1 MKKISLISSFIAL
14 ALANSFA
21 NAEDSST
28 TILDEVK
35 VTSKK
40 EKKEVGTASSIGT
53 DTIER
58 RNTNNIAD
66 LLNQT
71 SGISL
76 NGLYQRPDIS
86 VEIQGLGGHGR
97 VSQSLEGIQQNF
109 EAFGHNFKQSGTI
122 LVNPAFLKSIDI
134 KKGATADASS
144 IGNLAGSA
152 NFQYFDVNDIVQ
164 NGKNYG
170 GLLKFSTGISK
181 YSNGQEPS
189 GSAIVGAKGD
199 KWGFLVGLSKSENK
213 NYHMGKNIS
222 TSKYVDN
229 SDATIW
235 GAGLYGGLYD
245 EYINE
250 KGESV
255 TKHVLYGLDKYN
267 LIHFNE
273 YASNGGQMSA
283 EILAKGDPY
292 IINSL
297 KNAAK
302 NSVSPGTFR
311 KTESGMSKFRYF
323 IDDEQTIN
331 LFATKTK
338 AHYQSDVEFTIVN
351 RLDGSSSFREPA
363 FYVDTK
369 LDSDIISSN
378 YQASFSDFLNPSF
391 TLFYERMKRDQFWPN
406 PYGGELKHV
415 DKFYSNIED
424 NSTGLRVD
432 NTSYFPDTYIGSIKF
447 NIGMEYKK
455 LNHKADDYT
464 VTHVINE
471 NKDANINEGVSFNPD
486 SDSDT
491 YAVSMA
497 LGSEYEDNNPWK
509 WNISTGVK
517 RIFLDVP
524 NATVRTGNLGK
535 DGVMLGRDYFMPKGL
550 TFKERRAWMK
560 GEGDQA
566 SYQAYIKHVQSFA
579 IYPEQFGSNY
589 NSIRSM
595 HNQHKK
601 HSWTLKA
608 ANADLQ
614 YTIPN
619 TGFTIYTQGSY
630 GQRAPS
636 VSELYMHG
644 AYYKSYIE
652 QALYLEPEKNL
663 SLQAGLNYQKTDLF
677 SNDDFISL
685 NANLYRNRIENY
697 IVQGF
702 PGASNTATKYEG
714 HSSSVNPD
722 DVTQFGRW
730 GYVNNT
736 EDWITKGLGIDFSYS
751 QPSFYFSGNMTMPFK
766 KKNKVCYDEFPGGN
780 GYYASTDTDGKTTY
794 TSAGKGRHV
803 CGNSYKWTSF
813 QTIEPF
819 QASLTV
825 AITPLNGDLELGTT
839 LHYRGKQKSYLYIKA
854 GNADTTGNSP
864 YKVGDI
870 AEAKRF
876 PDVLKFDIFAN
887 YKVTEALKVGVYVAN
902 ITDELDMIPFSEY
915 ATVLPGRTITASL
928 EYRF

>member
-1 MKKISLISSFIAL
+1 MKKISLSSTFIAL
-14 ALANSFA
+14 VLANSFA
-21 NAEDSST
+21 NAQDSPT

-40 EKKEVGTASSIGT
+40 EIGATSSIGG
-53 DTIER
+53 DTIEK

-71 SGISL
+71 SEISL

-134 KKGATADASS
+134 KKGATTDASS

-152 NFQYFDVNDIVQ
+152 NFKYFDVNDIVK

-199 KWGFLVGLSKSENK
+199 KWEFLVGLSKSENK

-222 TSKYVDN
+222 TSKYVKN
-229 SDATIW
+229 SDSIQW
-235 GAGLYGGLYD
+235 GGIGISEAYIDKKGNLMYRSILGEYD
-245 EYINE
+245 F
-250 KGESV
+250 
-255 TKHVLYGLDKYN
+255 
-267 LIHFNE
+267 IHRGKDDGTDGSIGSSE
-273 YASNGGQMSA
+273 A
-283 EILAKGDPY
+283 IAKGNPL
-292 IINSL
+292 IIENMKS
-297 KNAAK
+297 AAK

-311 KTESGMSKFRYF
+311 KTESGMTKFRYF

-338 AHYQSDVEFTIVN
+338 AHYQSDVGIKLIKN
-351 RLDGSSSFREPA
+351 LDGTSEFIESG

-378 YQASFSDFLNPSF
+378 YQASFSEFLNPSI
-391 TLFYERMKRDQFWPN
+391 TLFYERMRRDQFWPN
-406 PYGGELKHV
+406 PYGGKLEVV
-415 DKFYSNIED
+415 DKFYSKIED
-424 NSTGLRVD
+424 NSVGLRVD
-432 NTSYFPDTYIGSIKF
+432 NTSYFDDTYVGSIKF

-455 LNHKADDYT
+455 LNHKANDYT
-464 VTHVINE
+464 LTHAQNQYVFDKEDISQG
-471 NKDANINEGVSFNPD
+471 AAFNPN

-491 YAVSMA
+491 YAASMA
-497 LGSEYEDNNPWK
+497 LSSDYEDTNPWK

-517 RIFLDVP
+517 RVFLDVHNP
-524 NATVRTGNLGK
+524 SIYEGTVTKAGTIYLGYK
-535 DGVMLGRDYFMPKGL
+535 HFMPAGL
-550 TFKERRAWMK
+550 TGMDEKYWLRGK
-560 GEGDQA
+560 GDQA
-566 SYQAYIKHVQSFA
+566 SYQAWQEYKNSGSFKQSWLD
-579 IYPEQFGSNY
+579 SRKLNT
-589 NSIRSM
+589 N
-595 HNQHKK
+595 KK

-619 TGFTIYTQGSY
+619 TSLTIYTQGSY

-644 AYYKSYIE
+644 YYYKGLMGQNS
-652 QALYLEPEKNL
+652 YLEPEKNL
-663 SLQAGLNYQKTDLF
+663 SLQAGLNYQKSDFF

-685 NANLYRNRIENY
+685 NANLYRNKIDNY
-697 IVQGF
+697 ILM
-702 PGASNTATKYEG
+702 AYSNANNHAIDYNNGRGSGSGYGDTLTKFTDMSY
-714 HSSSVNPD
+714 
-722 DVTQFGRW
+722 T
-730 GYVNNT
+730 NNT

-751 QPSFYFSGNMTMPFK
+751 QSSFYINGNMTVPFK
-766 KKNKVCYDEFPGGN
+766 KKNKVCYDEFPGGK
-780 GYYASTDTDGKTTY
+780 GYYKSTDTDGTITY
-794 TSAGKGRHV
+794 TSAGTGRHV
-803 CGNSYKWTSF
+803 CGNSYKWASF

-819 QASLTV
+819 QASLTA

-839 LHYRGKQKSYLYIKA
+839 LHYRGKQKSYLNITEANK
-854 GNADTTGNSP
+854 DVTGKSP
-864 YKVGDI
+864 YKVGDM
-870 AEAKRF
+870 AEVKRF
-876 PDVLKFDIFAN
+876 PDVLKFDLFAN
-887 YKVTEALKVGVYVAN
+887 YKVTKALKVGVYVAN
-902 ITDELDMIPFSEY
+902 ITDQLDMMPFSEY

>member
-213 NYHMGKNIS
+213 NYRMGKNIS
-222 TSKYVDN
+222 TSKYVKN
-229 SDATIW
+229 SDFSNW
-235 GAGLYGGLYD
+235 GGGSIYEEYLKDDGSIGNKTYGYD
-245 EYINE
+245 FGGGDIIHKNE
-250 KGESV
+250 I
-255 TKHVLYGLDKYN
+255 Y
-267 LIHFNE
+267 
-273 YASNGGQMSA
+273 SNGSMASP
-283 EILAKGDPY
+283 EILAKGDSY
-292 IINSL
+292 IINTL
-297 KNAAK
+297 KDVNK
-302 NSVSPGTFR
+302 NNPFPGTFR
-311 KTESGMSKFRYF
+311 KTESGMAKFRYF

-338 AHYQSDVEFTIVN
+338 AHYQSDVSMTIRKN
-351 RLDGSSSFREPA
+351 LDGTSEFLEPA

-378 YQASFSDFLNPSF
+378 YQASFSEFFNPSF

-406 PYGGELKHV
+406 PYGSELEVV
-415 DKFYSNIED
+415 DKFYSKIED
-424 NSTGLRVD
+424 NSIGLRVD
-432 NTSYFPDTYIGSIKF
+432 NTSYFSDTYLGSIKF

-455 LNHKADDYT
+455 LNHKANDYT
-464 VTHVINE
+464 ATHAHNQYVAPEHVDDIS
-471 NKDANINEGVSFNPD
+471 DGVSFNPD

-491 YAVSMA
+491 YAASMA
-497 LGSEYEDNNPWK
+497 LSSDYKDDNPWK

-517 RIFLDVP
+517 RVFLNVNNP
-524 NATVRTGNLGK
+524 SIIKGNIVKSGLQLNYK
-535 DGVMLGRDYFMPKGL
+535 YFMPEDL
-550 TFKERRAWMK
+550 TIEEQSAWRR
-560 GEGDQA
+560 GNGDQA
-566 SYQAYIKHVQSFA
+566 SYQAWQEHRQSFYGKSQA
-579 IYPEQFGSNY
+579 EYSRED
-589 NSIRSM
+589 
-595 HNQHKK
+595 KK

-608 ANADLQ
+608 TNADLQ

-619 TGFTIYTQGSY
+619 TNLTIYTQGSY

-636 VSELYMHG
+636 STELYMNG
-644 AYYKSYIE
+644 AYYKGYMRD
-652 QALYLEPEKNL
+652 ARYLKIEKNL
-663 SLQAGLNYQKTDLF
+663 SLQTGLNYQKSDLF

-685 NANLYRNRIENY
+685 NANLYRNKVKNHIQMAYPNLESTSSDY
-697 IVQGF
+697 S
-702 PGASNTATKYEG
+702 AYEG
-714 HSSSVNPD
+714 IIS
-722 DVTQFGRW
+722 QFGYS

-751 QPSFYFSGNMTMPFK
+751 QDSFYINGNMTVPFK

-780 GYYASTDTDGKTTY
+780 GYYHTTDTQGNTTITSVGNGKN
-794 TSAGKGRHV
+794 V
-803 CGNSYKWTSF
+803 CGNSYKWATI

-819 QASLTV
+819 QASLTA

-839 LHYRGKQKSYLYIKA
+839 LHYRGKQKSYLYIKDS
-854 GNADTTGNSP
+854 NWDTTGNSP
-864 YKVGDI
+864 YKVGDM
-870 AEAKRF
+870 AEVKRF

-887 YKVTEALKVGVYVAN
+887 YKVTKALKVGVYVAN
-902 ITDELDMIPFSEY
+902 ITDQLDMMPFSEY